1 MRMSLNSKNKAACHV
16 CSKAALARLRP
27 GSGRGVGDRNR
38 SDRTARN
45 DHLTPSDQIDRADV
59 LFAPRRPTPEGFSA
73 PWVLTVGRP
82 REKEKP
88 RRSGVRLMSFSVFR
102 TAFGLMVEA
111 VRIALTLMV
120 PYLRPLGCD
129 GHHIFAHCRA
139 AVLGASTRRA
149 SRHRR
154 WARGSPRGA
163 GLLRGLG
170 AHALHHRR

>member
-1 MRMSLNSKNKAACHV
+1 
-16 CSKAALARLRP
+16 
-27 GSGRGVGDRNR
+27 
-38 SDRTARN
+38 
-45 DHLTPSDQIDRADV
+45 
-59 LFAPRRPTPEGFSA
+59 
-73 PWVLTVGRP
+73 
-82 REKEKP
+82 
-88 RRSGVRLMSFSVFR
+88 MSFSVFR

-129 GHHIFAHCRA
+129 GHHIFAHFRAADRVSWPALSPPGQWQSRAAHAVGWRA
-139 AVLGASTRRA
+139 AVLGAATRRA

-170 AHALHHRR
+170 AHALPRSEERRVGSVRRARGAWWW